1 MLNLVDNPNQVAK
14 QIIDELP
21 EDSSFDQLLRELAM
35 HRMIG
40 RGLDDLDHGRAITH
54 EQMKARVASWFK

>member
-1 MLNLVDNPNQVAK
+1 MPNLADNPKQVAK

-21 EDSSFDQLLRELAM
+21 DDSSFDELLRELAM
-35 HRMIG
+35 HRMIA
-40 RGLDDLDHGRAITH
+40 RGLDDLDHGRTITH